1 VQFQDA
7 FGSPL
12 VGTLRCARV
21 NRRPSVEDVG
31 EDDAS
36 SVGGQAP
43 PPPPVPPPAKKTKT
57 TKAAA
62 AAAAKAE
69 AEAALG
75 VVASNGLSAMRPGV
89 SSSKPLSQLEEWNLS
104 NFRLL
109 TDCVSNLADENDRKR
124 RLEGE
129 DTEDSKPVI
138 TSSQIQREGYQH
150 TLSSLST
157 GNTTGT
163 STGSSGSNGSS
174 SRHGSVVDAPLP
186 SPVHRQGSHSSHS
199 STAPPPLASTSLDP
213 LGDDL
218 ENEFVC
224 VIRTS
229 DSYFARY
236 STRSDLYMFVST
248 PLSTASM
255 EAHDLKPGNAIA
267 RHASLG
273 ALNHPLHH
281 QHALHGLM
289 HNPLLSAAAQTSG
302 SQQQDLHQ
310 HQHQGRERR
319 KGGGSGSGSSKSS
332 NSGVDSGTASLS
344 GSGNDSASLL
354 PKSENSSNTLDKRDN
369 TSSETGSD
377 DNTGENNSM

>member
-1 VQFQDA
+1 MNIPFGSNPFESYFIFEQEVQFQDA

-21 NRRPSVEDVG
+21 NRRPSIEDVG
-31 EDDAS
+31 EDDANS
-36 SVGGQAP
+36 IGGLP
-43 PPPPVPPPAKKTKT
+43 PQPPVPPPAKKAKT

-69 AEAALG
+69 AKAEAEAALG
-75 VVASNGLSAMRPGV
+75 AAVSNGLSAMRPGV
-89 SSSKPLSQLEEWNLS
+89 SSTQPLNQLEEWNLS
-104 NFRLL
+104 NFRML

-124 RLEGE
+124 RFESE
-129 DTEDSKPVI
+129 STEEAK
-138 TSSQIQREGYQH
+138 REGYQH

-163 STGSSGSNGSS
+163 SSGSNGSS

-199 STAPPPLASTSLDP
+199 STAPPLASTGLDP

-224 VIRTS
+224 IIRTS

-273 ALNHPLHH
+273 ALNHPLHGM
-281 QHALHGLM
+281 LHSP
-289 HNPLLSAAAQTSG
+289 NPMGMGTGTPTAAQPQQG
-302 SQQQDLHQ
+302 S
-310 HQHQGRERR
+310 RERR
-319 KGGGSGSGSSKSS
+319 KSGGGGGSSKSS
-332 NSGVDSGTASLS
+332 NSGVDSGDASLS

-354 PKSENSSNTLDKRDN
+354 PKSENSSSTLDKRDN